1 MSMVSASWGLKT
13 TFLEGRGLEAMV
25 IRFRN
30 GFTWFLNVLSVVYHT
45 CDYALTG
52 NSRPTMSLL
61 IAVIVLHVAE
71 PRSAFDL
78 SPD

>member
-13 TFLEGRGLEAMV
+13 TFLEGRGVEAMV

-30 GFTWFLNVLSVVYHT
+30 GFTWFLNVFSVLYHAG
-45 CDYALTG
+45 DYGLTR

-61 IAVIVLHVAE
+61 IAAIVLHVAE

-78 SPD
+78 QPD